1 MCFGGSD
8 DDDNDNET
16 DGTPQVSTN
25 SKAKPSETAPPR
37 PEDFTDYNGKFTGE
51 NGRPLSDAEIADL
64 NQQYRDEAGMPST
77 VRGVT
82 SSVRPQLRPS
92 SVGSSSNSSNSM
104 ANSNDNSSSDRDAA
118 IAAELAKKGYSD
130 NYKGVTGAVGRNGEP
145 LLSGTYAQ
153 TRDTITRDYDN
164 KVAYDAAYKTAKA
177 NWDKSNTGLPF
188 IDQDLINVGMGKGG
202 YLLEGFDPT
211 NAQMGIGPPTPES
224 QEAATKMLALLMR
237 NKYGGGTKYS
247 FPGASFDDPLGN
259 ALGSTLKETFTG
271 SGYNNRTNQSSFDAL
286 ADAYNKPFR
295 RNLASDAAGNVGT
308 NTFGQRFGTGLGNLI
323 EGLVAGSVLG
333 PVGSMFAT
341 GTQYEN
347 MNTYGPRV
355 PGWEGTASTASFDY
369 GNALGGILGDFVAG
383 KAAPYVG
390 QKIYDSTG
398 DVNKAMMGAVATGVT
413 ATEGVGAYVGG
424 KMQDVAPGI
433 MSSDIK
439 TPYEARSQQQKNQE
453 EAGGFGAS
461 LGQGEGNKSVATKQ
475 PALAPAMS
483 TMQNTGLSD
492 SATDLA
498 SGRPDFDY
506 ELWLKMN
513 AQRANPNSG
522 QPVDLAGAPT
532 MSASN
537 NPLFNAQPDLN
548 GVRYLQSAGTNRN
561 YGTAMMQPINSMQ
574 QSRST
579 RRVGLNDR
587 RVGVVIG

>member
-8 DDDNDNET
+8 DDDNET
-16 DGTPQVSTN
+16 DGTPQVST
-25 SKAKPSETAPPR
+25 SSRVKQSQTAATR
-37 PEDFTDYNGKFTGE
+37 PEDFTDYNGRFTDPS
-51 NGRPLSDAEIADL
+51 GRPLSDADVAAL
-64 NQQYRDEAGMPST
+64 NQQIRDEAGMPST

-92 SVGSSSNSSNSM
+92 SVGSSSKTRNNT
-104 ANSNDNSSSDRDAA
+104 ANSNDNDNSPSDRDEA

-130 NYKGVTGAVGRNGEP
+130 TYKGVTGAVGRNGEP
-145 LLSGTYAQ
+145 LLSGTYVD
-153 TRDTITRDYDN
+153 TRDNITRDYDN
-164 KVAYDAAYKTAKA
+164 KVAYDTAYKKAKSTWEA
-177 NWDKSNTGLPF
+177 SNSNLPF

-211 NAQMGIGPPTPES
+211 NAQAGIGPPTPEN

-247 FPGASFDDPLGN
+247 FPGSNFDDPLGN
-259 ALGSTLKETFTG
+259 ALGSTIGETYQG

-323 EGLVAGSVLG
+323 EGLVLGQVLG
-333 PVGSMFAT
+333 PVGSMIGT
-341 GTQYEN
+341 GTNYET
-347 MNTYGPRV
+347 MNTYGARV
-355 PGWEGTASTASFDY
+355 PDWEGTASTASFDY
-369 GNALGGILGDFVAG
+369 SNALGGILGDQLAG
-383 KAAPYVG
+383 YAAPKVG
-390 QKIYDSTG
+390 QEIYDSTG
-398 DVNKAMMGAVATGVT
+398 DINKAMMGAVATGIAT
-413 ATEGVGAYVGG
+413 TEGVGAYVGG

-439 TPYEARSQQQKNQE
+439 SPWEARSQQQKNQE

-461 LGQGEGNKSVATKQ
+461 LGQGDGNKSVATKQ
-475 PALAPAMS
+475 PALAPAIS
-483 TMQNTGLSD
+483 TLQNTGLSD

-522 QPVDLAGAPT
+522 QPVNLEGAPT

-548 GVRYLQSAGTNRN
+548 GIRYLQSAGTNRT

-574 QSRST
+574 QSAN
-579 RRVGLNDR
+579 RRRTGLNDR